1 MQCHINLYN
10 LIDKHTHKFWLITFV
25 PFERMKI
32 MTTLNEQLANFKVIP
47 VIAIN
52 KAEDAIP
59 LGQTLIDNGMPC
71 AEITFRTECAPEAIR
86 IMRAKYP
93 EMLIGAGTI
102 LTNEQVDQ
110 AIDAGVDFI
119 VSPGFN
125 PRTVQ
130 YCLDKNIPIIPGVN
144 NPSLVELAMDMGLST
159 LKFFPAEASGGTAM
173 LKALSAVYPVKFM
186 PTGGVSLKNLDEY
199 LSISSVITCGG
210 TWMVPT
216 NLIDEGNWEELGK
229 LISDAITHV

>member
-1 MQCHINLYN
+1 
-10 LIDKHTHKFWLITFV
+10 
-25 PFERMKI
+25 
-32 MTTLNEQLANFKVIP
+32 MTTLNEQLANLKVIP

-59 LGQTLIDNGMPC
+59 LGRTLVENGMPC
-71 AEITFRTECAPEAIR
+71 AEITFRTECAAEAIR
-86 IMRAKYP
+86 AMRAEFP

-110 AIDAGVDFI
+110 AIEAGVDFI

-130 YCLDKNIPIIPGVN
+130 YCLDKGVAIVPGVN
-144 NPSLVELAMDMGLST
+144 NPSLVEQAMEMGLRT
-159 LKFFPAEASGGTAM
+159 LKFFPAEPSGGVSM
-173 LKALSAVYPVKFM
+173 LKALTAVYPVEFM
-186 PTGGVSLKNLDEY
+186 PTGGVSPSNVEDYLALK
-199 LSISSVITCGG
+199 SVVACGG

-216 NLIDEGNWEELGK
+216 AMMDNGDWEGIAELVRAVK
-229 LISDAITHV
+229 

>member
-1 MQCHINLYN
+1 MRVVNQIQHES
-10 LIDKHTHKFWLITFV
+10 V
-25 PFERMKI
+25 I
-32 MTTLNEQLANFKVIP
+32 MTTLNEQLASLKVIP

-59 LGQTLIDNGMPC
+59 LGRALVENGMPC
-71 AEITFRTECAPEAIR
+71 AEITFRTPCAAEAIR
-86 IMRAKYP
+86 AMRNEFP

-110 AIDAGVDFI
+110 AIEAGVDFI

-130 YCLDKNIPIIPGVN
+130 YCLDKKMPIVPGVN
-144 NPSLVELAMDMGLST
+144 NPSLVEQAMDMGLRT
-159 LKFFPAEASGGTAM
+159 LKFFPAEASGGVAM
-173 LKALSAVYPVKFM
+173 LKALTAVYPVKFM
-186 PTGGVSLKNLDEY
+186 PTGGVSLNNIDDY
-199 LSISSVITCGG
+199 LSIPAVLACGG

-216 NLIDEGNWEELGK
+216 NLIDEGKWEELGT
-229 LISDAITHV
+229 LVRDAVKRVS